1 MRFMVCF
8 LFALSLL
15 ATNVFASDCGSM
27 ADGQRYYDQLEFE
40 QAFPVF
46 ECNAQDGE
54 KDAQYYTGVMY
65 RFGLGVEPDYEKA
78 IYWLKKASGQGHM
91 AARFGLAH
99 SYQLGLDKSMSP
111 NDAMAE
117 ASRLFAEC
125 DQEAKRQGLN
135 SSAYAN
141 EYLGS
146 VVGII
151 QKKVMPEINMGL
163 QALKGGSGDKDLA
176 LDHFHKAEKV
186 LASLVDAGPPV
197 SQSANGLLSHLH
209 FQYFKYKLDPLYS
222 DLYKKSE
229 RVMKN
234 RSKSFG
240 LN

>member
-1 MRFMVCF
+1 MRFIVCF
-8 LFALSLL
+8 LFVLVLL
-15 ATNVFASDCGSM
+15 AANAVASDCGAMS
-27 ADGQRYYDQLEFE
+27 DGQRYYDQLEFE
-40 QAFPVF
+40 QAFPIF
-46 ECNAQDGE
+46 ECNAQDGD

-65 RFGLGVEPDYEKA
+65 RFGLGVEPDYQKA
-78 IYWLKKASGQGHM
+78 IHWLKAASDQGHM

-99 SYQLGLDKSMSP
+99 SYQVGLDETMSP

-117 ASRLFAEC
+117 SSRLFAEC
-125 DQEAKRQGLN
+125 DQEAKRQGVN
-135 SSAYAN
+135 SNVYAS

-163 QALKGGSGDKDLA
+163 QALKGGSGDKELA
-176 LDHFHKAEKV
+176 LGHFHKAEKA
-186 LASLVDAGPPV
+186 LASLVNAGPPI

-209 FQYFKYKLDPLYS
+209 FQYFKYKLDPLYP

-234 RSKSFG
+234 RSKPFG